1 MPDVTGIFRRLI
13 RESRLEPHQRRVAE
27 EHVEQLR
34 QLRHGPAPQT
44 PLQRRDAQT
53 FAECE
58 QDFAVRYS
66 AFTTMARNQGEEPD
80 SAGKAD

>member
-1 MPDVTGIFRRLI
+1 MTGIFRRLI
-13 RESRLEPHQRRVAE
+13 RESRLGPHQRRVAE

-34 QLRHGPAPQT
+34 QLRHGPAPQA
-44 PLQRRDAQT
+44 PLHRGDARA

-66 AFTTMARNQGEEPD
+66 AFTAMVRNPGEEPD
-80 SAGKAD
+80 SASKAD